1 MELIKPS
8 TNIDFVGK
16 MKLAFTISLIMIVIS
31 VASVLLHGGLNLGID
46 FAGGTLVQIKFQ
58 KETTTES
65 LRSALRQIKLE
76 NSIIQQLGSKEVV
89 IRTAESSPDLKG
101 LSSRIEEAL
110 NAVYGKEGFEVRRV
124 EVVGPKVGRDLT
136 NKAIMAIIFSWI
148 GMLVY
153 IAWRFEFRYAV
164 GGIIALIHDVII
176 TVGALSLLNKEF
188 TLTIIAALLT
198 IVGYSINDTIVIY
211 DRIRENVRKGAKKDL
226 GEIMNVSINE
236 TLGRT
241 ILTSLTVFTVLAVL
255 FFLGGEVIHDFAF
268 AMLVGVI
275 SGVYS
280 TVYIASPLV
289 LAWEHFRP
297 SRIRKR

>member
-16 MKLAFTISLIMIVIS
+16 MKPAFTISLIMIIIS
-31 VASVLLHGGLNLGID
+31 IASVVLHGGLNLGID

-65 LRSALRQIKLE
+65 VRSALRQIKLE

-89 IRTAESSPDLKG
+89 IRAAESSSDLKG

-255 FFLGGEVIHDFAF
+255 FLLGGEVIHDFAF

>member
-16 MKLAFTISLIMIVIS
+16 MKPAFTISLIMIIIS
-31 VASVLLHGGLNLGID
+31 IASVVLHGGLNLGID

-65 LRSALRQIKLE
+65 VRSALRQIKLE

-89 IRTAESSPDLKG
+89 IRAAESSSDLKG

>member
-16 MKLAFTISLIMIVIS
+16 MKPAFTISLIMIIIS
-31 VASVLLHGGLNLGID
+31 IASVVLHGGLNLGID

-65 LRSALRQIKLE
+65 VRSALRQIKLE

-89 IRTAESSPDLKG
+89 IRAAESSPDLKG

-148 GMLVY
+148 GMLIY

-211 DRIRENVRKGAKKDL
+211 DRIRENVRKGIKKDL
-226 GEIMNVSINE
+226 GGIMNVSINE

-255 FFLGGEVIHDFAF
+255 FFLGGDVMHDFAF